1 MATPKSP
8 TRVGFDIMH
17 PTAGV
22 PCLAHL
28 PLPRAEGLHSR
39 CTDSPAR
46 QPFLPPPGRDFLFAR
61 RGSRWAQVGGGVSDL
76 RAAEEWSP
84 SPGDGLWGFQHK
96 SCLPRSNRDGD
107 DTWLITALNEGALD
121 KQCLPPF
128 ESGGGH

>member
-8 TRVGFDIMH
+8 TRVSFDIMH

-46 QPFLPPPGRDFLFAR
+46 QPFLPPPGGDFLFAR

-96 SCLPRSNRDGD
+96 SCLPRSNRG
-107 DTWLITALNEGALD
+107 WG
-121 KQCLPPF
+121 
-128 ESGGGH
+128 